1 MKKNS
6 RNHALKVG
14 LRNLA
19 LITGSMS
26 FAVNGAV
33 AKERKQKG
41 TANESQVVAHI
52 AFGSQRAVDMAI
64 QKDADNKIYLYI
76 EHSKDEGISVVD
88 VTQPTKPKLL
98 GVVSW
103 PNPAVASQ
111 MNVTG
116 HLGIITESAPAGRD
130 NTLPDL
136 VLWDLSNPVSPRIV
150 QRFSG
155 VARWFEDERDFMYV
169 LNGDGLWVISEP
181 AERQPEQVD
190 SPTFREE

>member
-1 MKKNS
+1 MKKTS

-26 FAVNGAV
+26 FAVNGAA

-52 AFGSQRAVDMAI
+52 TFGSQRAVDMAI

-76 EHSKDEGISVVD
+76 EHLKDEGISVVD
-88 VTQPTKPKLL
+88 VTQPTKPKIL

-116 HLGIITESAPAGRD
+116 HLGIITESAAAHRD

-181 AERQPEQVD
+181 AERQPEQVG
-190 SPTFREE
+190 SPNFREE